1 MKEKPKY
8 SIWQNVKFMVSFAWK
23 NKEKKVIFI
32 VILLSVLF
40 VSTSLVNLYV
50 TPTILAAVENKVS
63 LTELLITILAFVI
76 MMMICQAATSYVK
89 VNRMYGRIQVRML
102 LLAKVNEKAST
113 TSYPNMLDEKFKK
126 LLAKAYTEMQGN
138 ASSIE
143 QIWHVL
149 TLLMQH
155 LLGIVCY
162 AALLSSLNVWVM
174 LAIIVFSVGEYV
186 STKRINEYGWI
197 HRDEKAEFENRIV
210 YVDDKVRDY
219 TTAKDIRIFGMR
231 PWLLDMKDS
240 AMAAYTAFCKKTNGV
255 YIWAHILKI
264 VNTFLRNGM
273 AYTFLLYKIFQG
285 NLSVAQFLLYFTAVD
300 QFGTWV
306 MNLLAHTI
314 SLHKQSQDI
323 SMVREFLDYP
333 ECFAFEEGNP
343 LPCEAN
349 GTYELRLEHVS
360 YKYPGSETEVLKDI
374 NLTIYPGEKLAV
386 VGLNGAGKTTLIKL
400 LCGFLDPTEG
410 QVLLN
415 GEDIRKYNRRDY
427 YKVFAAVFQ
436 EFSVLAATIATN
448 VAQSEDDVD
457 YEKVERCLSQAGLL
471 EKVKNLPNG
480 WDTYLNNTVY
490 EEAILLSGGETQKL
504 MLARALYKAA
514 PILVLDEP
522 TAALDPIAESEI
534 YQKYNDMTKGKTAI
548 YISHRLASTQFCDR
562 ILFIEGRKIAEEGT
576 HEELLAKDGR
586 YKEMF
591 EVQSKYYR
599 EAVEAHG

>member
-1 MKEKPKY
+1 MKEKVKY

-32 VILLSVLF
+32 AVLLSVLF
-40 VSTSLVNLYV
+40 VATSLVNLYV

-63 LTELLITILAFVI
+63 LTELLLTILAFVG
-76 MMMICQAATSYVK
+76 MLMLCQAATSYVK

-126 LLAKAYTEMQGN
+126 LLAKAYAEMQGN
-138 ASSIE
+138 GSSIE

-149 TLLMQH
+149 TMLLQH

-162 AALLSSLNVWVM
+162 AALLSTLNVWVM
-174 LAIIVFSVGEYV
+174 LCIIALSVGEYFA
-186 STKRINEYGWI
+186 TKRINEYGWI
-197 HRDEKAEFENRIV
+197 HRDEKADLENRII
-210 YVDDKVRDY
+210 YVDDKVKDY

-231 PWLLDMKDS
+231 AWLLDMKES
-240 AMAAYTAFCKKTNGV
+240 AMAAYMAFCKKANGV
-255 YIWAHILKI
+255 YIWAHILKLFN
-264 VNTFLRNGM
+264 VFFRNGM
-273 AYTFLLYKIFQG
+273 AYAFLLYKLFQVE
-285 NLSVAQFLLYFTAVD
+285 LSAAEFLLYFTAVD

-306 MNLLAHTI
+306 MILLSHTI
-314 SLHKQSQDI
+314 SLTKQSQDI

-333 ECFAFEEGNP
+333 ETFLFEEGEP
-343 LPCEAN
+343 LKCDVN
-349 GTYELRLEHVS
+349 TSYELRLENVS
-360 YKYPGSETEVLKDI
+360 YQYPGSETEVLKNI
-374 NLTIYPGEKLAV
+374 NLTIRPGEKLAV

-410 QVLLN
+410 RVLLN
-415 GEDIRKYNRRDY
+415 GGDIRKYNRRDY
-427 YKVFAAVFQ
+427 YKMFAAVFQ

-457 YEKVERCLSQAGLL
+457 YEKVEWCLSQAGLL
-471 EKVKNLPNG
+471 EKVRSLPNG

-490 EEAILLSGGETQKL
+490 EDAILLSGGETQRL

-534 YQKYNDMTKGKTAI
+534 YQKYNDMTRGKTAI

-562 ILFIEGRKIAEEGT
+562 ILFVEGQKIAEEGT
-576 HEELLAKDGR
+576 HEELLAQDGR

-599 EAVEAHG
+599 EAGEVHE